1 MIATSTRGG
10 PAKLSLERFVEAL
23 SDSSTN
29 LTYYALTGAR
39 KQSVLDAERMFSPQM
54 VDFMQ
59 RKGYDFE
66 ATYLR
71 AIGNWR
77 RACDQRGL
85 SEIQRCRFNYEFL
98 NYILDDLM
106 PWHRTI
112 YDFSLLEVNRYVM
125 VNNLLPRQQLRM
137 LPISLLVT

>member
-1 MIATSTRGG
+1 
-10 PAKLSLERFVEAL
+10 
-23 SDSSTN
+23 
-29 LTYYALTGAR
+29 
-39 KQSVLDAERMFSPQM
+39 MFSPQM

-59 RKGYDFE
+59 QKGYHFE

-85 SEIQRCRFNYEFL
+85 SELQRCRFNYEFL

-106 PWHRTI
+106 PWHRRI

-125 VNNLLPRQQLRM
+125 VIRFLQLIYHVALTLIYKGM
-137 LPISLLVT
+137 LKGSVVSLVKPL

>member
-1 MIATSTRGG
+1 
-10 PAKLSLERFVEAL
+10 
-23 SDSSTN
+23 
-29 LTYYALTGAR
+29 
-39 KQSVLDAERMFSPQM
+39 MFSPQM

-66 ATYLR
+66 ATYLS

-98 NYILDDLM
+98 NYIPDDLM